1 MKCINCPLNDY
12 RKAGVSYCMLP
23 RCLYEEQRE
32 QNCDDGKIHPPA
44 NSNKDVSMNFTYLHR
59 GANYAEKYW
68 KKIITSVRYA
78 KVKVSTHGPIMCIML
93 TMCGCI
99 QS

>member
-1 MKCINCPLNDY
+1 
-12 RKAGVSYCMLP
+12 
-23 RCLYEEQRE
+23 
-32 QNCDDGKIHPPA
+32 
-44 NSNKDVSMNFTYLHR
+44 MNFTYLHR

-93 TMCGCI
+93 TMCGFI